1 MKSAQAPWWFLVS
14 LVLLPTLQPPT
25 LAAQIQP
32 ETISNKTLG
41 DPEASWFIAKATMGT
56 SFVFDA
62 TDGSM
67 LGTLSTNPF
76 TPAVERH
83 PVRAEI
89 YAAESHYTRRTYG
102 TRNDILTV
110 FDHANLAPIAE
121 IDLPDKIGSLNF
133 AEYIS
138 VLGDQRHL
146 TVFNMTPAQSVSVVD
161 LEARKFVGE
170 LSTPGCALTMATGER
185 GFLMMCGDGTLQL
198 IRLDDKGAETSRVR
212 SKPFFSIDKDPVFD
226 QPVLTRQGW
235 QMVSFEG
242 QVFTVATQDDEITI
256 SKPWSL
262 LTEADREDKWRV
274 GGGQIMGVHHALD
287 LLYVLMHQGG
297 VDTHEDPGT
306 EVWVFSRSS
315 RQRIARLPL
324 AKPSRSILVTQDEQ
338 PRLIASAAEE
348 PTLDI
353 YDARKL
359 VHQQTVE
366 LGMVVG
372 LLAAY

>member
-1 MKSAQAPWWFLVS
+1 MQSADRPLLLLVGLLILSPILQAG
-14 LVLLPTLQPPT
+14 
-25 LAAQIQP
+25 IEP
-32 ETISNKTLG
+32 ETISNKTLAN
-41 DPEASWFIAKATMGT
+41 PEASWFIAKATMGT
-56 SFVFDA
+56 SFIFNA

-83 PVRAEI
+83 PARAEI

-102 TRNDILTV
+102 TRNDILTI
-110 FDHANLAPIAE
+110 FDHANLGPIAE
-121 IDLPDKIGSLNF
+121 VDLPDKIGSLNF

-138 VLGDQRHL
+138 LLGDQRHL
-146 TVFNMTPAQSVSVVD
+146 TVFNMTPAQSVSIVD
-161 LEARKFVGE
+161 VETRKFVGE
-170 LSTPGCALTMATGER
+170 LSTPGCALTMSTGER

-198 IRLDDKGAETSRVR
+198 IRLNDQGAEVSRVR
-212 SKPFFSIDKDPVFD
+212 SKPFFTIDKDPVFD
-226 QPVLTRQGW
+226 QPVATQQGW

-242 QVFTVATQDDEITI
+242 QVFEVVTDGDRISI

-262 LTEADREDKWRV
+262 LTDADRAEKWRV
-274 GGGQIMGVHHALD
+274 GGGQLLALHQT
-287 LLYVLMHQGG
+287 LGLMYVLVHQGG

-306 EVWVFSRSS
+306 EVWVFDRTSQR
-315 RQRIARLPL
+315 RIARLPL
-324 AKPSRSILVTQDEQ
+324 TKPTRSILITQDEA
-338 PRLIASAAEE
+338 PRLIASAAIE

-359 VHQQTVE
+359 THQQTVQ